1 MSVATDIRP
10 QQLQAY
16 SSFLPVT
23 PSSPPGLSTTGT
35 QYMAGLQAGM
45 VIGLPPVLNFAGEEM
60 RNRILPDILACVF
73 CAVWRLRH
81 AATAFLYVLKADDY
95 APAVARSL
103 SRSPSRNLTLDRTF
117 KASTPPL
124 RS

>member
-1 MSVATDIRP
+1 MAR
-10 QQLQAY
+10 
-16 SSFLPVT
+16 
-23 PSSPPGLSTTGT
+23 T

-60 RNRILPDILACVF
+60 RNRILPDVLACVLS
-73 CAVWRLRH
+73 ASWRSQRP
-81 AATAFLYVLKADDY
+81 ATALLCVLEADDY

-103 SRSPSRNLTLDRTF
+103 SRSPSLNRTLDRTF

-124 RS
+124 RSRTMENIIP